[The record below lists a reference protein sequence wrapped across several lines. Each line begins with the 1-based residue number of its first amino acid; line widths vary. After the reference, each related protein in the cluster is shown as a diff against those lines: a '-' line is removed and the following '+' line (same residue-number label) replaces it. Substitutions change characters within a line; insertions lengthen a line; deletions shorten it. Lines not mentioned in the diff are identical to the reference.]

1 MFVDAH
7 CHLERETYGDE
18 LPQVMHRARARG
30 LAYFIAVGAS
40 RVSGGA
46 IEAVALATQHAEV
59 FAAVGIHPHDAAA
72 ADDTHCAVI
81 DQLLSSEQVV
91 ALGEVGLDYYY
102 DNAPREQQRQV
113 FRRFLTMAR
122 KHNKP
127 VMLHIRDA
135 HRDCWEDLDA
145 VGLPEAGGVVHC
157 FTAGVAEAEA
167 YLSRGLYLS
176 IPGVVTFKNAL
187 PLREAVGVIPQD
199 RMLIET
205 DCPYLAPVP
214 HRGKRNEPAFVVDTA
229 AAIAALRGISADEV
243 GVMTTAN
250 AIRLFALPKLS
261 EPD

>member
-18 LPQVMHRARARG
+18 LPQVMDRARARG

-46 IEAVALATQHAEV
+46 EEVVALSERHPEV
-59 FAAVGIHPHDAAA
+59 FAAVGIHPHDAAQ
-72 ADDTHCAVI
+72 ADDAHCNVI
-81 DQLLSSEQVV
+81 DRLLERERVV
-91 ALGEVGLDYYY
+91 CLGEVGLDYYY
-102 DNAPREQQRQV
+102 DNSPRDQQRQV

-135 HRDCWEDLDA
+135 HRDAWEDLDA
-145 VGLPEAGGVVHC
+145 VGLPDAGGVVHC

-167 YLSRGLYLS
+167 YLSRGMYLS
-176 IPGVVTFKNAL
+176 IPGVVTFKNAV
-187 PLREAVGVIPQD
+187 PLREAVCVIPHD

-229 AAIAALRGISADEV
+229 TAIGTLRGISADEV
-243 GVMTTAN
+243 GAMTTAN
-250 AIRLFALPKLS
+250 AVRLFGLPTPS
-261 EPD
+261 EAD